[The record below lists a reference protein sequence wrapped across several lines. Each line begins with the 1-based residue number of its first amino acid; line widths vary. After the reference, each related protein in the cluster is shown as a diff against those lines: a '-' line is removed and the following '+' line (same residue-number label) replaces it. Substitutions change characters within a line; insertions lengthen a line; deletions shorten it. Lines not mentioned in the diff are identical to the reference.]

1 MNNDYIYVETN
12 DEYIMIE
19 GLSDN
24 VDYVYGLVSNEGVIY
39 D

>member
-1 MNNDYIYVETN
+1 MDNDYIYVETN

-24 VDYVYGLVSNEGVIY
+24 IDYVYGLVSNEGGNL
-39 D
+39 